1 MNIINT
7 KTLKKEVALDSLKRC
22 KILDKKKSSILD
34 GIKSCDLCNGKL
46 IDTKDIIIKNGKTFT
61 INVKKCIE
69 CEHSYSTLDEAEKL
83 RKEVNPSILQSIK
96 AFFSNKSI
104 EHLNFFKG
112 RVL

>member
-1 MNIINT
+1 MMATNT

-34 GIKSCDLCNGKL
+34 EMKSCDLCNGRL
-46 IDTKDIIIKNGKTFT
+46 MNTKDIIIKNGKTFT
-61 INVKKCIE
+61 INVKKCKE
-69 CEHSYSTLDEAEKL
+69 CGHSYSTLDETEKL
-83 RKEVNPSILQSIK
+83 RKELNPTFLQSIK

-104 EHLNFFKG
+104 ERLSFFKG